1 MRAGK
6 NTDFARE
13 ITNLVGGASVAAFV
27 FVQNAGAECFFLQIV
42 ERLGDFEGSGC
53 GKFFQDLRFDLVL
66 ESFDGFVAID
76 FRRLINGG
84 FDPRSRNAVGDLEE
98 FVFHEKKGGL
108 AFLFSVGSSQLFLDL
123 DDRLDG
129 LLGEFEGGLEFSFG
143 EFFGTA
149 FDHERFVFR
158 ANVNEVE
165 IALGI
170 LVMGWIRD
178 KFSRN
183 ACNANGGDGASP
195 RDVGD
200 HEGGGG
206 SVEGKNIGIVLAVG
220 AKKDGDD
227 LSVVKIAF
235 GKEGTKG
242 AIDHPAGQDLFFGRA
257 TFPAE
262 VASGDATYGGSFFL
276 IFNGEREEVL
286 AVFDFR
292 GRDCSDDDDRFTH
305 GDEGSAV
312 GEFGEFSRFD
322 VKVAVAQAGSKGF
335 VVGAHSWMGSV
346 GRNKA

>member
-1 MRAGK
+1 M
-6 NTDFARE
+6 
-13 ITNLVGGASVAAFV
+13 
-27 FVQNAGAECFFLQIV
+27 
-42 ERLGDFEGSGC
+42 GDFEGSGC

-108 AFLFSVGSSQLFLDL
+108 AFLFSVGRSQLFLDL
-123 DDRLDG
+123 DDRLNG

-143 EFFGTA
+143 EFFGTT

-158 ANVNEVE
+158 ANVYEVE

-170 LVMGWIRD
+170 LVMGGIRD

-183 ACNANGGDGASP
+183 ACDANGGDGSSP

-206 SVEGKNIGIVLAVG
+206 SVEGKNIGIVLAIG

-242 AIDHPAGQDLFFGRA
+242 AIDHPAGEDLFFGRA

-262 VASGDATYGGSFFL
+262 VASGYATNGSGFF
-276 IFNGEREEVL
+276 FVFDGEREEVL
-286 AVFDFR
+286 AVFDLS
-292 GRDCSDDDDRFTH
+292 GGDSSDDDNRFAH

-312 GEFGEFSRFD
+312 GEFGEFAGFD

-346 GRNKA
+346 GHNKA

>member
-1 MRAGK
+1 M
-6 NTDFARE
+6 
-13 ITNLVGGASVAAFV
+13 
-27 FVQNAGAECFFLQIV
+27 
-42 ERLGDFEGSGC
+42 
-53 GKFFQDLRFDLVL
+53 
-66 ESFDGFVAID
+66 
-76 FRRLINGG
+76 
-84 FDPRSRNAVGDLEE
+84 
-98 FVFHEKKGGL
+98 
-108 AFLFSVGSSQLFLDL
+108 
-123 DDRLDG
+123 
-129 LLGEFEGGLEFSFG
+129 
-143 EFFGTA
+143 
-149 FDHERFVFR
+149 FR
-158 ANVNEVE
+158 ANVYEVE

-170 LVMGWIRD
+170 LVMGGIRD

-183 ACNANGGDGASP
+183 ACDANGSDGSSP

-206 SVEGKNIGIVLAVG
+206 SVEGKNIGIVLAIG

-262 VASGDATYGGSFFL
+262 VASGYATNGSGFF
-276 IFNGEREEVL
+276 FVFDGKREEVL

-292 GRDCSDDDDRFTH
+292 GRDCSDDDNRFAH

-312 GEFGEFSRFD
+312 GEFGEFSGFD

-346 GRNKA
+346 GHNKA